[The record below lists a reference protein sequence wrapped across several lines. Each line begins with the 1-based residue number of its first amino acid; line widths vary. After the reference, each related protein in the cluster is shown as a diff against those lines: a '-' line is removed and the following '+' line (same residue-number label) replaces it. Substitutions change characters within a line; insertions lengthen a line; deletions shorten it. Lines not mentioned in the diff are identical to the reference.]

1 MKNAKVIAI
10 GNQKGGVGKTTNSAH
25 LAAALGSLG
34 NLVLAW
40 DLDVNYGLTSHFGI
54 PEQAYT
60 GTFHVLTGE
69 REVEDVILTN
79 DDPDIDLPQNVH
91 VIASSRE
98 LEQIN
103 QYLSKNDPFFTPHTI
118 LQEPIAKLRSLYDYI
133 ILDTAPNT
141 YVATTV
147 ASYISADY
155 FIISTL
161 PERLALE
168 GMKNALKDVQRAQRV
183 DRNPNLRLLGV
194 IVSGMDKRIRKAREY
209 DEAIRVSFKETGQ
222 ENSSKFEST
231 ISRAAAISRAQA
243 SGQTVLQ
250 SEPNHR
256 TVGEFISWA
265 NEVEKRVEEFEA
277 MSQDGERRL
286 VNG

>member
-1 MKNAKVIAI
+1 M
-10 GNQKGGVGKTTNSAH
+10 
-25 LAAALGSLG
+25 
-34 NLVLAW
+34 AW

-79 DDPDIDLPQNVH
+79 EDPDIDLPENVH

-103 QYLSKNDPFFTPHTI
+103 QYLAKNDPFFTPHSV
-118 LQEPIAKLRSLYDYI
+118 LQEPIRKLRSEYDYI

-141 YVATTV
+141 NVATTV

-168 GMKNALKDVQRAQRV
+168 GMKNALKDVQRAQRA
-183 DRNPNLRLLGV
+183 DRNPNLKLLGV

-209 DEAIRVSFKETGQ
+209 DEAIKASFQEAGQ
-222 ENSSKFEST
+222 GNSCLLYTSPSP
-231 ISRAAAISRAQA
+231 R
-243 SGQTVLQ
+243 
-250 SEPNHR
+250 
-256 TVGEFISWA
+256 
-265 NEVEKRVEEFEA
+265 
-277 MSQDGERRL
+277 D
-286 VNG
+286 